1 MKLPIYMDHNTTTP
15 VDPDVL
21 DAMLPYLKEQFGDA
35 SSRSHAWGW
44 AAEEAVDET
53 REQVAA
59 LLGAQPEEIIF
70 TSGAT
75 EADNLVI
82 KGIARAYQE
91 KGNHLITQKT
101 EHRAVL
107 DACRALEKEGFAIT
121 YLPVDAYGLVDP
133 EAVRQAIT
141 EKTILVSIMHAN
153 NEVGTIQ
160 PLAEIGELVKARGV
174 LFHSDA
180 VQTVGRIAC
189 NVDHLQL
196 DLMSISGHKMY
207 GPKGVGALY
216 VRKTRPRR
224 IKLVPLFDG
233 GGHERGLRSG
243 TLNVPGIVGLGKACE
258 ICRGVW
264 KEEMERLTRLR
275 GRFVERITQGL
286 DHVQLNG
293 HPTQRLPNNINLS
306 LAYVEAE
313 SLIMGLKDIAC
324 SSGSAC
330 TSSTLEPS
338 YVLRAM
344 GLDEALV
351 HASIRF
357 GLGRW
362 TTEAEVDYTVQR
374 VVERAT
380 RLREMSPHYEMLLKG
395 IDPKSIHET
404 HLP

>member
-1 MKLPIYMDHNTTTP
+1 MKRPIYMDHQTTTP
-15 VDPDVL
+15 IDGAVL
-21 DAMLPYLKEQFGDA
+21 EAMMPYLTDQFGDP

-44 AAEEAVDET
+44 AAEEAVDRT

-59 LLGAQPEEIIF
+59 LIGAQPEEIFF

-75 EADNLVI
+75 ESDNLAL
-82 KGIARAYQE
+82 KGIARAYKEQ
-91 KGNHLITQKT
+91 GQHIVTQQT

-107 DACRALEKEGFAIT
+107 DSCHTLEQEGFTIT
-121 YLPVDAYGLVDP
+121 YLPVDRHGLVAP
-133 EAVRQAIT
+133 EAVQQAIT
-141 EKTILVSIMHAN
+141 DQTILVSIMHAN

-160 PLAEIGELVKARGV
+160 PLAEIGAVVKARGI

-180 VQTVGRIAC
+180 VQTVGKIAC
-189 NVDHLQL
+189 HVDDLQL
-196 DLMSISGHKMY
+196 DLLSISAHKMY

-224 IKLVPLFDG
+224 LKITPLFDG

-258 ICRGVW
+258 VCERVW
-264 KEEMERLTRLR
+264 PAEGERLARLR
-275 GRFVERITQGL
+275 ERFVSGIMHGL
-286 DHVQLNG
+286 DYTYLNG

-306 LAYVEAE
+306 FAGVDGEA
-313 SLIMGLKDIAC
+313 LIMGMTEVAC

-330 TSSTLEPS
+330 TSTTLEPS
-338 YVLRAM
+338 YVLKAM

-362 TTEAEVDYTVQR
+362 TTEEEVDFAVQTVVSR
-374 VVERAT
+374 VK
-380 RLREMSPHYEMLLKG
+380 RLREMSPQYEMLGRG
-395 IDPKSIHET
+395 IASKSGR
-404 HLP
+404 

>member
-1 MKLPIYMDHNTTTP
+1 MKRPIYMDHQTTTP
-15 VDPDVL
+15 IDGAVL
-21 DAMLPYLKEQFGDA
+21 EAMMPYLTDQFGDP

-44 AAEEAVDET
+44 AAEEAVDRA

-59 LLGAQPEEIIF
+59 LIGAQPEEIFF

-75 EADNLVI
+75 ESDNLAL
-82 KGIARAYQE
+82 KGIARAYKEQ
-91 KGNHLITQKT
+91 GQHIVTQQT

-107 DACRALEKEGFAIT
+107 DSCHTLEQEGFTIT
-121 YLPVDAYGLVDP
+121 YLPVDRHGLVAP
-133 EAVRQAIT
+133 EAVQQAIT
-141 EKTILVSIMHAN
+141 DQTILVSIMHAN

-160 PLAEIGELVKARGV
+160 PLAEIGAVVKARGI

-180 VQTVGRIAC
+180 VQTVGKIAC
-189 NVDHLQL
+189 HVDDLQL
-196 DLMSISGHKMY
+196 DLLSISAHKMY

-224 IKLVPLFDG
+224 LKITPLFDG

-258 ICRGVW
+258 VCERVW
-264 KEEMERLTRLR
+264 PAEGERLARLR
-275 GRFVERITQGL
+275 ERFVSGIMHGL
-286 DHVQLNG
+286 DYTYLNG

-306 LAYVEAE
+306 FAGVDGEA
-313 SLIMGLKDIAC
+313 LIMGMTEVAC

-330 TSSTLEPS
+330 TSTTLEPS
-338 YVLRAM
+338 YVLKAL
-344 GLDEALV
+344 GLDEALI

-362 TTEAEVDYTVQR
+362 STEAEVDATVQIVASR
-374 VVERAT
+374 VK
-380 RLREMSPHYEMLLKG
+380 RLREMSPQYELMLRQAPPVANG
-395 IDPKSIHET
+395 
-404 HLP
+404 